1 MAQILSGIDLDPVL
15 DLTFTKAKINA
26 NGRKQVGILN
36 TKTKKGV
43 YLSTPLMLTWGVNE
57 YLDDKTGSKS
67 YDMALQF
74 DPQKSTSQH
83 KFLEAMKTLENKV
96 KDDAVT
102 NAKKWFGKKTSR
114 EVVDALMYPILKYPK
129 KKDGSGEPD
138 HDRNPTLK
146 LKIPFWDG
154 KYNIELYD
162 MSGEPAYVPEDTARK
177 MGIEP
182 PQGARS
188 PSDIVPKA
196 SHVKGLLA
204 CTGVWMAGGRFGVT
218 WKLVQACVRP
228 PVRLVGSGMCH
239 IADDSDD
246 EEMDANLNK
255 YDATKD
261 EGAGAY
267 KEEVTGPTFDE
278 SDDEEEVED
287 EDEDDDSS
295 PVSTTRPRK
304 SGKAKPGQPV
314 GEKRKAPAA
323 STSRPTKRTTAVE
336 VKSGAKPRRVKAEE
350 SRQGGRMKG
359 KKC

>member
-1 MAQILSGIDLDPVL
+1 MSASDSI
-15 DLTFTKAKINA
+15 TKAKQFNPSKVTYRA
-26 NGRKQVGILN
+26 PLVNKRGGKSVQCQLNGAPIVLQF
-36 TKTKKGV
+36 
-43 YLSTPLMLTWGVNE
+43 PLMLTWGVNE
-57 YLDDKTGSKS
+57 RVDEQSGRVS

-74 DPQKSTSQH
+74 EPDKSSSIN
-83 KFLEAMKTLENKV
+83 KFMLALQAFQEKILDDSVTKS
-96 KDDAVT
+96 KD
-102 NAKKWFGKKTSR
+102 WFGKSKLSR
-114 EVVDALMYPILKYPK
+114 EVAEAMMYPILKYPK

-162 MSGEPAYVPEDTARK
+162 MSGKPAYVPEDTARK

-196 SHVKGLLA
+196 SHVKGLLDS
-204 CTGVWMAGGRFGVT
+204 TVVSREDGHNGVT
-218 WKLVQACVRP
+218 RKLVQSIVR
-228 PVRLVGSGMCH
+228 RQDRQEDSGMCH

-267 KEEVTGPTFDE
+267 KEEVTGPTFDD
-278 SDDEEEVED
+278 SDDGDEEEEEEEEEVVEK
-287 EDEDDDSS
+287 
-295 PVSTTRPRK
+295 PPTPKKKKKKIVRRKVKK
-304 SGKAKPGQPV
+304 SGGD
-314 GEKRKAPAA
+314 
-323 STSRPTKRTTAVE
+323 
-336 VKSGAKPRRVKAEE
+336 
-350 SRQGGRMKG
+350 
-359 KKC
+359 

>member
-1 MAQILSGIDLDPVL
+1 
-15 DLTFTKAKINA
+15 
-26 NGRKQVGILN
+26 
-36 TKTKKGV
+36 
-43 YLSTPLMLTWGVNE
+43 MLTWGVNE
-57 YLDDKTGSKS
+57 RVDEQSGRVS

-74 DPQKSTSQH
+74 EPDKSSSIN
-83 KFLEAMKTLENKV
+83 KFMLALQAFQEKILDDSVSKS
-96 KDDAVT
+96 KD
-102 NAKKWFGKKTSR
+102 WFGKSKLSR
-114 EVVDALMYPILKYPK
+114 EVAEAMMYPILKYPK

-162 MSGEPAYVPEDTARK
+162 MSGKPAYLPQETSRK

-182 PQGARS
+182 PQGPRS

-267 KEEVTGPTFDE
+267 KEEVTGPTFDD
-278 SDDEEEVED
+278 SDDGDEEEEEEEEEVVEK
-287 EDEDDDSS
+287 
-295 PVSTTRPRK
+295 PPTPKKKKKKIVRRKVKK
-304 SGKAKPGQPV
+304 SG
-314 GEKRKAPAA
+314 
-323 STSRPTKRTTAVE
+323 SD
-336 VKSGAKPRRVKAEE
+336 
-350 SRQGGRMKG
+350 
-359 KKC
+359 